1 MSMFQI
7 LANKGWTEVMQITMW
22 KTDRFYPIVAIY
34 FIFYHLF
41 VTLVSTDWLNVL
53 SSWQI
58 IGQWLSG
65 GHWPAIRCSL
75 VNQSCLQLQVD
86 AMLPSF
92 LSMVLL
98 LCIRGF
104 LLVVDVFNILGN
116 LCDLCTIPAPV
127 LYVMWQ
133 LSQSLLPKCIKY
145 DSSALCIK

>member
-1 MSMFQI
+1 MDRSYANHNVENWPLLPDCSNLFHFLPLVCHTGEYW
-7 LANKGWTEVMQITMW
+7 LAQCSVLL
-22 KTDRFYPIVAIY
+22 TDHWSVI
-34 FIFYHLF
+34 
-41 VTLVSTDWLNVL
+41 
-53 SSWQI
+53 
-58 IGQWLSG
+58 SG

-116 LCDLCTIPAPV
+116 LCDLCTILAPV